1 LSLGSGADFQQI
13 GTDQGL
19 LAAPAAVSQLAIA
32 PGERADVVVD
42 FAGQRGR
49 NITLNSLSS
58 ALMQFRV
65 APEAMADPSELPRT
79 LRAMPKIEESDA
91 VRTRRLTLEETDNL
105 VGEPVTHLLD
115 GKRWHEP
122 VSEKPVSGTTEI
134 REFLNLTD
142 DSHPIHL
149 HLVRFR
155 ILDRRPIDVSARIY
169 DNRVVYT
176 GDAVPPEPG
185 DAGWKDTVRASPGAS
200 TRIILK
206 FEGYTGR
213 YVWHCHILEHEDNEM
228 MRPFEVV

>member
-1 LSLGSGADFQQI
+1 
-13 GTDQGL
+13 
-19 LAAPAAVSQLAIA
+19 VSQLAIA

-65 APEAMADPSELPRT
+65 APEAVADPSELPRT

-169 DNRVVYT
+169 DNRVVYI
-176 GDAVPPEPG
+176 AAMWLYLARPAWWVQF
-185 DAGWKDTVRASPGAS
+185 AGH
-200 TRIILK
+200 L
-206 FEGYTGR
+206 F
-213 YVWHCHILEHEDNEM
+213 
-228 MRPFEVV
+228 